1 MASGVVYSDDRA
13 NANANASAN
22 DEENSSGSGGARS
35 QTASEAYLDEL
46 TQSVSASIYEGRY
59 ENGRRYHTY
68 REGAYPLPED
78 EREQDRLDLIQ
89 HWFGLVLKGEL
100 VRAPLNFD
108 DGDGA
113 GDDPQ
118 LQRRVLDIGTGT
130 GLWALD
136 FADAHPDAQVIGTD
150 LSVIQPEWTAPNCH
164 FIIDDAESDWVF
176 TDKESFDYV
185 HVRYLY
191 PGIGDWGR
199 LWEQSFEHLRPGG
212 WAESQEI
219 SAWFYSDEPGF
230 ENSNIHYWQ
239 VTMDDATSRIGKRFN
254 RAHEQKQHMINA
266 GFANVTQE
274 IIEIPVGTWD
284 KQQLEVG
291 KCALLNVFEGL
302 APTSLAI
309 FSRVLDWDMPQIE
322 TLLAAVRNEFLYSK
336 WKTHL
341 KFYFTYGQ
349 KPTHD

>member
-100 VRAPLNFD
+100 VRAPLSFD
-108 DGDGA
+108 DDGGGD
-113 GDDPQ
+113 PE

-136 FADAHPDAQVIGTD
+136 FADAHPDAQVIGG
-150 LSVIQPEWTAPNCH
+150 S
-164 FIIDDAESDWVF
+164 
-176 TDKESFDYV
+176 Y
-185 HVRYLY
+185 
-191 PGIGDWGR
+191 
-199 LWEQSFEHLRPGG
+199 
-212 WAESQEI
+212 
-219 SAWFYSDEPGF
+219 
-230 ENSNIHYWQ
+230 
-239 VTMDDATSRIGKRFN
+239 
-254 RAHEQKQHMINA
+254 
-266 GFANVTQE
+266 
-274 IIEIPVGTWD
+274 
-284 KQQLEVG
+284 
-291 KCALLNVFEGL
+291 
-302 APTSLAI
+302 
-309 FSRVLDWDMPQIE
+309 FS
-322 TLLAAVRNEFLYSK
+322 
-336 WKTHL
+336 
-341 KFYFTYGQ
+341 
-349 KPTHD
+349 

>member
-113 GDDPQ
+113 ADDPQ

-136 FADAHPDAQVIGTD
+136 FADAHPDAQVIGG
-150 LSVIQPEWTAPNCH
+150 S
-164 FIIDDAESDWVF
+164 S
-176 TDKESFDYV
+176 
-185 HVRYLY
+185 
-191 PGIGDWGR
+191 
-199 LWEQSFEHLRPGG
+199 
-212 WAESQEI
+212 
-219 SAWFYSDEPGF
+219 
-230 ENSNIHYWQ
+230 
-239 VTMDDATSRIGKRFN
+239 
-254 RAHEQKQHMINA
+254 
-266 GFANVTQE
+266 
-274 IIEIPVGTWD
+274 
-284 KQQLEVG
+284 
-291 KCALLNVFEGL
+291 
-302 APTSLAI
+302 I
-309 FSRVLDWDMPQIE
+309 FFS
-322 TLLAAVRNEFLYSK
+322 
-336 WKTHL
+336 
-341 KFYFTYGQ
+341 
-349 KPTHD
+349 